1 MSKKSLQRIIV
12 SGEDLE
18 NKIEAGVRKIGQVAL
33 ASYGVNAGN
42 VMVNMRFGEPLVSH
56 DGITNIGK
64 LVLPDDT
71 ENAAVSIIRQAA
83 EKTNRIA
90 GDATTLTTILTC
102 ELYRYYKGE
111 QSSYYYGEAKGGY
124 SSTKLLMDAMNADCA
139 RIIDRLEGMIQKA
152 DDYTLKHI
160 AKTSTGDD
168 AMAALVYESI
178 MGAGDYGSVVIV
190 ESAEPVIRNEVISGA
205 TFTKGIKTPAL
216 VNDPNTLKTNY
227 NKCAVV
233 VLDGLYTKSGE
244 ILPILEQVVMAN
256 RREKLPIVI
265 IGDVSG
271 QALETVI
278 SNHRN
283 GVIDVAIVEPE
294 LENRDTFLDDI
305 ATYCGAKV
313 YVPGG
318 AKFDESYIG
327 SAESAAITLT
337 TTTIEAGDASRE
349 ACASRV
355 AAIKTQLANALDNKE
370 RVALERRLAILDG
383 KSVKIYVGANT
394 QAERQE
400 SKLRIEDAVCA
411 VKAAKD
417 SGTLPGGGVALRMV
431 AHETDLPVLARPFCF
446 LNNYDDE
453 PSEVDVPYNI
463 GFDIVNGNMGE
474 MRSMGIVDS
483 ALAIEEA
490 VSNAYSAAQ
499 SLLTVKVALEFAE
512 AEA

>member
-18 NKIEAGVRKIGQVAL
+18 NKIEAGVSKIIQVAL

-90 GDATTLTTILTC
+90 GDATTLTTVLTC
-102 ELYRYYKGE
+102 ELYRYYKGK
-111 QSSYYYGEAKGGY
+111 SY
-124 SSTKLLMDAMNADCA
+124 SSTKLLMDAMNADCTH
-139 RIIDRLEGMIQKA
+139 IVDRLEDMVEEA
-152 DDYTLKHI
+152 DDDTLKHI

-168 AMAALVYESI
+168 AMAELVYESI

-244 ILPILEQVVMAN
+244 ILPILEEVVMAN
-256 RREKLPIVI
+256 QREKLPIVI

-283 GVIDVAIVEPE
+283 GIIDVAIVEPE

-318 AKFDESYIG
+318 AKFDESFIG

-337 TTTIEAGDASRE
+337 TTTIEAGEASRE

-355 AAIKTQLANALDNKE
+355 TAIKAQLANALDNKE

-431 AHETDLPVLARPFCF
+431 AHKIELPVLAKPFCF
-446 LNNYDDE
+446 LNNYDAE

-463 GFDIVNGNMGE
+463 GFDIVNGTMGE
-474 MRSMGIVDS
+474 MRAMGIVDS

-490 VSNAYSAAQ
+490 VANAYSAAQ

>member
-12 SGEDLE
+12 SGKDLE
-18 NKIEAGVRKIGQVAL
+18 DKIEAGVNKIGQVAL

-102 ELYRYYKGE
+102 ELYRYYKGK
-111 QSSYYYGEAKGGY
+111 SYN
-124 SSTKLLMDAMNADCA
+124 STKLMMDGMNADCT
-139 RIIDRLEGMIQKA
+139 RIIDRLEDMVEEA
-152 DDYTLKHI
+152 DDETLKHI

-168 AMAALVYESI
+168 AMAELVYESI
-178 MGAGDYGSVVIV
+178 EDAGDYGSVVIV

-227 NKCAVV
+227 NKCAVL

-244 ILPILEQVVMAN
+244 ILPILEEVVMAN
-256 RREKLPIVI
+256 QREKLPIVI
-265 IGDVSG
+265 IGDISG

-313 YVPGG
+313 YLPGG

-349 ACASRV
+349 ACANRV
-355 AAIKTQLANALDNKE
+355 AAIRDQLVKAQLANALDNKT

-431 AHETDLPVLARPFCF
+431 AHEIGLQVLTQPFCF
-446 LNNYDDE
+446 LNNYSDE
-453 PSEVDVPYNI
+453 PSEIDVPYNI

-483 ALAIEEA
+483 ALAIKEA